1 MLAALTKLHCSCRE
15 NIIFQIPVKDWAAQ
29 QNGRSQ
35 HYSSKTETYKC
46 SYRYLEICN
55 ALRKWWGLMLTISRG
70 SNSHHKPILGTST
83 VLMYNSHHVNLL
95 EQFPMVRLTCSKRMF
110 KYFKYIL
117 NTRWAFHFFLFFFFC
132 NKKRT
137 SKCCCCYGGFCTARK
152 ILGDENLLSYSSL
165 Y

>member
-95 EQFPMVRLTCSKRMF
+95 AQFPMVRLTCSKRMF

-117 NTRWAFHFFLFFFFC
+117 NTRWAFHFFFFATRRELP
-132 NKKRT
+132 NAAVAT
-137 SKCCCCYGGFCTARK
+137 VGFVQRERYLETKTCSPTAACIR
-152 ILGDENLLSYSSL
+152 DF
-165 Y
+165 